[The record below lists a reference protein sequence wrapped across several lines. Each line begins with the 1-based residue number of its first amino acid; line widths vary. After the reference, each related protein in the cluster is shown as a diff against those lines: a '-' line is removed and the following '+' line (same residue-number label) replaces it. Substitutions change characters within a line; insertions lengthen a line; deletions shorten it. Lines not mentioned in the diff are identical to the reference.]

1 MRVQALNPGMSDS
14 PNERDS
20 PIGRES
26 LVDLE
31 RRVLAILC
39 QSGGEAAV
47 RGQARQLLANYR
59 WSDAAHQA
67 VFEIV
72 MSFPGPSCQALRD
85 QLPARLTRRGFPDFD
100 FQGLFNVSIP
110 SPSNAEEWMR
120 ELAQAR

>member
-1 MRVQALNPGMSDS
+1 MSDS

-20 PIGRES
+20 LTGRES

-39 QSGGEAAV
+39 QSGGQGAV

-59 WSDAAHQA
+59 WSDAAHQ
-67 VFEIV
+67 VLFEIV
-72 MSFPGPSCQALRD
+72 MTFPTSSCQALRD

-100 FQGLFNVSIP
+100 FQGLFNVSIL